1 MTQALPVCIDRAF
14 ENVILPLS
22 LGHLSIFASPA
33 LKVYLVVVD
42 LQEGPHFIY
51 VDPACDFDCSLP
63 RCMFFAV
70 YALMSDEVYETEGLQ
85 HVIITG
91 EGRSWGQSLRHYE
104 KIQPLVRLFLG
115 FHFELF
121 QIHLVF
127 FIATVCSSRTS
138 PGHWHEC
145 MYNRKRMST
154 ETVTSKGLPFTDH
167 PVFICGARNDGHGL
181 TLRFIISMLF

>member
-1 MTQALPVCIDRAF
+1 MCIDRAL
-14 ENVILPLS
+14 ENVILSFS
-22 LGHLSIFASPA
+22 LGSLPIFASPA
-33 LKVYLVVVD
+33 LEVYLVVVD

-51 VDPACDFDCSLP
+51 VDPCDFDCSLP

-85 HVIITG
+85 HGIIRG
-91 EGRSWGQSLRHYE
+91 GRGSCGQSLPHYE
-104 KIQPLVRLFLG
+104 KIQPLVRRFPG
-115 FHFELF
+115 FHVEFF